1 MGAHSKPEE
10 RITMLTAAFWMGAL
24 DRAVKSAAQAL
35 LLLWGADEGFNLISV
50 DLPTSLG
57 LAAGAAV
64 LSVLTSIA
72 SAPAG
77 EKGSSALLPGAK

>member
-1 MGAHSKPEE
+1 MGEHSKTEE
-10 RITMLTAAFWMGAL
+10 RISMLTKSFWLGAA

-64 LSVLTSIA
+64 LSLLTSVA
-72 SAPAG
+72 SAPVAEEG
-77 EKGSSALLPGAK
+77 TALLRGAK

>member
-1 MGAHSKPEE
+1 MGAHSKE
-10 RITMLTAAFWMGAL
+10 RIAMLTAAFWMGAL